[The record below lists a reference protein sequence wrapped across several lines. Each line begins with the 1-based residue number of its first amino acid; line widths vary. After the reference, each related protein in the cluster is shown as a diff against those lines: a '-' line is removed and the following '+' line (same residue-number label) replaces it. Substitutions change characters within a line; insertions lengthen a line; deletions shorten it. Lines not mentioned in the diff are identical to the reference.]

1 MFAIPRE
8 GRSPA
13 ESLPG
18 SCRLVRPGAAPE
30 RGTARP
36 RRYRGQKCVHDTCT
50 NAGGTAEG
58 LPFVPMG
65 GRGAFFFSAATS
77 TGKSITS

>member
-1 MFAIPRE
+1 MFAVLRE
-8 GRSPA
+8 GRPPA

-30 RGTARP
+30 MGTAHSTVI
-36 RRYRGQKCVHDTCT
+36 RRKVRTGLCT

-58 LPFVPMG
+58 LPFVPMRWTEG
-65 GRGAFFFSAATS
+65 FFLQPDNF
-77 TGKSITS
+77 TGKCV